1 MTMNAVLKY
10 LWKLKNSSS
19 DLSEYNLKEFV
30 SLLYSFISRRFG
42 TFDIPLNYVSCFRD
56 FLLLHLANYKHSLNF
71 QCLKSG
77 VGFPD
82 LTVLYKMIFILS
94 CLEVEDFC
102 LHYTQCD
109 GYYSPSCCFCSLH
122 ILSSTLQLIC
132 KEIQNDSHE
141 HRISSSICDFSGKYN
156 CRCYKNSIN
165 WNTIC
170 IYEKIDIT
178 DANFIDRFPIKTR
191 KHQYKSAI
199 RRNITSTRFKKSVE
213 RADFTDCIPDFENEN
228 DKSPTKHHL
237 HLFDCSKSTSI
248 PHQRVLYPKHSN
260 SFNIDLL
267 QTYLT
272 KNMTTKLPQF
282 CCTYPHIITILCK
295 YINLI
300 QFIIHMNEK
309 YSIQYNDVLVTF
321 NMNILTELENVIIS
335 IYEKFT
341 KTKNNSHLVTMVII
355 YQNLSIIYNC
365 LKYYQKS
372 NNNLPINDNLLSN
385 LKKLLIQWFISN
397 DSIHYLPLKLTL
409 IDTLIYFIDMNPQY
423 LHIDHQWHNEMNKF
437 LTSLQF
443 TNGSCNNDLLY
454 NDSVHNDTTYIK
466 YNYDNNDHNDTT
478 YIKYNYNNNDY
489 YYYYMSLF
497 HKLCNLDKHLLD
509 HKQIDNHIIINNK
522 EFPYLLVF
530 LDYLIYQA
538 DIILLINDTTII
550 HNLSIYYYLLLQ
562 FLYIHITSIYSIYFL
577 NDQCIQWI
585 FDLLFRLYFYILPL
599 ISNPLHNNNNN
610 NNNNNNSNNTTTNNN
625 SNNNNTNNNS
635 NNNNYYYLCSYIIYN
650 FLINLIKNQKI
661 NLLQIVLNQYLI
673 NYKKLYKLKI
683 KFLYQLYK
691 IQYKQLQLNID
702 NNNNII
708 LIDYVIDYVIVPI
721 FHEISI
727 NEEQKE
733 DEDDGDCCLYL
744 NSILECFI
752 NFIGM
757 KIQLLFH
764 NNHLIIKN
772 NWGIYND
779 IIEKILYRKDMK
791 NSYSLLR
798 CLVNNILTVQ
808 LNRRSTVSSGH
819 IQLSLMQEYGL
830 FQRRLM
836 YSTAGLFFDI
846 LNESEKLLHTS
857 NSESSL
863 NSGDSYS
870 DKYNNSIDQLFTI
883 LEDAFTQVQF
893 IRLYGFNNFY
903 EFLVHFIQY
912 TFNENSFVNHTTTA
926 NSSDSSNNNNIT
938 LSITKFEERSRSSSS
953 LTSDESIHE
962 TLNTYTDNRY
972 FDMSQHT
979 NQNES
984 TFKFN
989 PQSVRLLVFSTRL
1002 FIRLSLHNLS
1012 LFNCCQHIKSSL
1024 SPMETVNV
1032 SMKCENY
1039 IWSNCLSLITAN
1051 YFSIF
1056 KSNLHGPH
1064 PIEDKYLQVHIYH
1077 LIEEILKLMSN
1088 LSKCP
1093 NLLRC
1098 FMIPQSIRSIEFRTD
1113 YSQSLGVLNVKS
1125 VKHFIQLILKD
1136 LRQIQNIE
1144 GSNSLNKDNKYKY
1157 HRITD
1162 HDDDLTEQD
1171 TKPIMLHTINSIYPY
1186 VTRQMF
1192 HLLIDWIQTNSVL
1205 MPTIYTIWPKLINT
1219 HLLYDQY
1226 GLLHYP
1232 ILQLTNLCSHNCSY
1246 VLASE
1251 DNPHEIG
1258 NNQILY
1264 QKLLNLICPLSFI
1277 VNQSSDK
1284 SLSSTSFNYTT
1295 DNHSL
1300 GLSTWFCFHGKQL
1313 NNVKVKPKFNGLSEM
1328 DLFQYVQLSHLQH
1341 LISLDI
1347 LSSFVCHTN
1356 QFGYQSST
1364 DTTNTLPPCST
1375 NHSHLS
1381 LQIWIS
1387 SIYSC
1392 LYIRIVEISINKKDT
1407 LSLEENTNDIQLL
1420 GDLCLDFPKEC
1431 NIYEE
1436 WNHLFLYIEW
1446 INYLNAKVSLVI
1458 NGWFESIGELILINK
1473 EFSNPHINCQQQ
1485 FTPPMIRFG
1494 HVTNVYSSLKCRR
1507 NTFDVGN
1514 VLLFTG
1520 LPNVRKISSSSTD
1533 YFLKCKKKPSK
1544 HHYKHLSQ
1552 QSKYQNENY
1561 FNNSIK
1567 EVALSLSLLGPL
1579 FNGYFDSIE
1588 SSAYYRNSANC
1599 ILHAFIRRYASKD
1612 SILKTIIL
1620 PMYNSFY
1627 RNHLCTTE
1635 CNESLTT
1642 EVNNDTVDDIHLV
1655 NADVNQHFK
1664 SFDKNTIRIVY
1675 AHSSKKRLWLL
1686 RSIYSS
1692 DKHQSL
1698 SHCVNYCY
1706 RESFDSV
1713 FEPHGGIEVA
1723 VCLLGELICQSHNS
1737 DLISC
1742 GLKLLF
1748 TMLRHSTIMYGKF
1761 YSPALS
1767 HPGIENSMERRHKN
1781 TWLYQN
1787 CNDQL
1792 NCKPVPL
1799 SFGHCLLARLFKHPE
1814 FNTISSKSYKIMKV
1828 LLNEIILTLPIKNLW
1843 NNSMEPSS
1851 STVHLLINP
1860 SLLRCLLL
1868 FGSQSFWYPS
1878 SKQKQSRLGPHNS
1891 THLSKS
1897 SKKSILL
1904 NYGLIP
1910 GLFELLINCNEWS
1923 NSSNIIIKL
1932 YNLSILD
1939 KWQLIMATLTGFREL
1954 FLENDHHHH
1963 HHHSIQTTS
1972 LNDEHLKCIT
1982 EQWPITSLMNFLIH
1996 RLSLSVVINET
2007 CTTGATLESIHQQSL
2022 YYDNN
2027 NNDNNTDYIHSFYCS
2042 KRLCLLNVCRLIINL
2057 DANMYL
2063 SAAEQVFYT
2072 MSDHNNNDN
2081 DDPDHKVDLDHHNDE
2096 LETKVPESSTL
2107 DNDYIFWH
2115 RITRKCLNYT
2125 ERLKNWEYLS
2135 FTHNKEI
2142 TNRSNSTEG
2151 ICELNQT
2158 LFEKESSKVLIDSFI
2173 SYNESPI
2180 ESQYLSNLENNQI
2193 REVSIQSNYCQSL
2206 SSSTSKHQQQQQQ
2219 SLSNEDDQLN
2229 MTESIKYP
2237 MVISDS
2243 GVSISSLPVGSS
2255 DPINVE
2261 NNVSKDNNNKSIPIN
2276 HTTQKEV
2283 NNSME
2288 TDYTTN
2294 KFILNYVQLHI
2305 EQNSIFSKY
2314 LINCLNYIWHKHFPI
2329 EYLTNL
2335 YLKNK
2340 LKPNISQLNDNH
2352 HEIDKE
2358 ETVKSNHDEGFI
2370 HVFTKNIIQ
2379 SNHWNL
2385 YQLKSNYSILFNT
2398 TNNSNILMTSYCS
2411 NSIRPPLWLIYS
2423 LIKHPYIS
2431 QRECALSG
2439 YCIWLHF
2446 EANKW
2451 IKKCQQLSSSN
2462 FSQSVY
2468 FDWSIPGTLHHNHH
2482 HSTSQSHRIIPF
2494 QLSRI
2499 RRFAT
2504 GLLLPTT
2511 SFMCITN
2518 PSSEVDLKNYNNR
2531 HLCSKKLLNRALGL
2545 ILHGLEKF
2553 SLMKNCETIFTE
2565 HFDKKTNCLFESPP
2579 YDVTGFISEPIYFRQ
2594 AHHHLTIS
2602 FEFENIIDNAYNN
2615 SNVNNVRY
2623 NELTANKNTT
2633 TNTATTTTTNTT
2645 TTSTTTTTTPTTITT
2660 TFTTPTTTTTTTT
2673 TPTTTTTTTTTT
2685 TNNNNNRCNNPNF
2698 HKYYLLS
2705 TFPVLFSTLIGS
2717 LIDALLSCIVK
2728 LKIDYHTKLQSNQ
2741 DDHHKGNHL
2750 TSSSSSSAAVVDNDN
2765 NDETTTSEI
2774 DLCTYGLDALIILLQ
2789 DSDNCV
2795 LSSAIKSNLLPV
2807 LFNMAWLLEFGMDK
2821 ANSLLLMN
2829 DSDYNS
2835 TNRTMY
2841 NIPSLLM
2848 PILISL
2854 SRLIGRV
2861 TSWLIMDEKFSV
2873 ELVTSTSS
2881 AFHYSLDTSTR
2892 FKLIRTFLQYL
2903 VSMKPELDNEDYDG
2917 YVVNLESELQFNPG
2931 PVSRCLVRRVLHSL
2945 LETSTSQLDRIGQEL
2960 NRSVAISQQNT
2971 DKQQENDI
2979 QTNTDDGNIKYLCE
2993 HLKLHHNHLVWILN
3007 CTVNVLIYSP
3017 YRDENIINVLN
3028 QLSSIH
3034 EISKHQTTT
3043 ISPVPSRIQS
3053 LHIDLGKEID
3063 VDENIHQTCHTP
3075 STPHHHHHDFADRKQ
3090 TSCDLSKSSFHH
3102 DNDRDPECQIMK
3114 EIHLLFSKQ
3123 KVLFLR
3129 MQQSLEQAII
3139 TSMFTTVQ
3147 HIQNGNLLKLPN
3159 ISNYITTND
3168 FMNLYK
3174 KSLGQILVSRIQ
3186 LPEMN
3191 VVVDFLITYLLKL
3204 FNDDSFLLNSCLTT
3218 LPSMYSPTFW
3228 NNLITIKYWLHQ
3240 NISIWLTY
3248 LTSYHHDNKET
3259 HIVSKCFISQQLTQ
3273 LYTIIERILNTN
3285 HIISSNT
3292 ILLLPS
3298 ISSSPSSYKQQRS
3311 SHVTQSEL
3319 YRTYGELI
3327 QMDYKKANEQWMLSL
3342 PNLNKFIKLKLS
3354 TNNSNHKGVSMI
3366 HDKKSI
3372 LAQLIQMFWPK
3383 STNNKLTSN
3392 ENENL
3397 FSSLNV
3403 PSKKYLPRKF
3413 SIPQLCS
3420 QARKQCVEGH
3430 NAWLDAYSER
3440 KRIVGPLGTVLWA
3453 RVAEHLSHKGGLFY
3467 HSQSAPFGWCVDPV
3481 EDSLRQHC
3489 RFYYTHLPMAE
3500 RLINRTSRSNLSF
3513 NNKYQAFHDLLN
3525 GEGATM

>member
-1 MTMNAVLKY
+1 MN
-10 LWKLKNSSS
+10 
-19 DLSEYNLKEFV
+19 
-30 SLLYSFISRRFG
+30 
-42 TFDIPLNYVSCFRD
+42 TDID
-56 FLLLHLANYKHSLNF
+56 H
-71 QCLKSG
+71 
-77 VGFPD
+77 
-82 LTVLYKMIFILS
+82 
-94 CLEVEDFC
+94 
-102 LHYTQCD
+102 
-109 GYYSPSCCFCSLH
+109 
-122 ILSSTLQLIC
+122 
-132 KEIQNDSHE
+132 
-141 HRISSSICDFSGKYN
+141 
-156 CRCYKNSIN
+156 
-165 WNTIC
+165 
-170 IYEKIDIT
+170 
-178 DANFIDRFPIKTR
+178 
-191 KHQYKSAI
+191 
-199 RRNITSTRFKKSVE
+199 
-213 RADFTDCIPDFENEN
+213 
-228 DKSPTKHHL
+228 
-237 HLFDCSKSTSI
+237 
-248 PHQRVLYPKHSN
+248 
-260 SFNIDLL
+260 
-267 QTYLT
+267 
-272 KNMTTKLPQF
+272 
-282 CCTYPHIITILCK
+282 
-295 YINLI
+295 
-300 QFIIHMNEK
+300 
-309 YSIQYNDVLVTF
+309 
-321 NMNILTELENVIIS
+321 LENVN
-335 IYEKFT
+335 T
-341 KTKNNSHLVTMVII
+341 
-355 YQNLSIIYNC
+355 LS
-365 LKYYQKS
+365 
-372 NNNLPINDNLLSN
+372 
-385 LKKLLIQWFISN
+385 
-397 DSIHYLPLKLTL
+397 
-409 IDTLIYFIDMNPQY
+409 
-423 LHIDHQWHNEMNKF
+423 
-437 LTSLQF
+437 SL
-443 TNGSCNNDLLY
+443 
-454 NDSVHNDTTYIK
+454 
-466 YNYDNNDHNDTT
+466 
-478 YIKYNYNNNDY
+478 
-489 YYYYMSLF
+489 
-497 HKLCNLDKHLLD
+497 
-509 HKQIDNHIIINNK
+509 
-522 EFPYLLVF
+522 
-530 LDYLIYQA
+530 
-538 DIILLINDTTII
+538 
-550 HNLSIYYYLLLQ
+550 
-562 FLYIHITSIYSIYFL
+562 
-577 NDQCIQWI
+577 
-585 FDLLFRLYFYILPL
+585 ILPP
-599 ISNPLHNNNNN
+599 I
-610 NNNNNNSNNTTTNNN
+610 
-625 SNNNNTNNNS
+625 
-635 NNNNYYYLCSYIIYN
+635 
-650 FLINLIKNQKI
+650 
-661 NLLQIVLNQYLI
+661 IVL
-673 NYKKLYKLKI
+673 
-683 KFLYQLYK
+683 
-691 IQYKQLQLNID
+691 
-702 NNNNII
+702 
-708 LIDYVIDYVIVPI
+708 
-721 FHEISI
+721 
-727 NEEQKE
+727 
-733 DEDDGDCCLYL
+733 
-744 NSILECFI
+744 
-752 NFIGM
+752 
-757 KIQLLFH
+757 
-764 NNHLIIKN
+764 
-772 NWGIYND
+772 
-779 IIEKILYRKDMK
+779 IEMIPNTK
-791 NSYSLLR
+791 
-798 CLVNNILTVQ
+798 
-808 LNRRSTVSSGH
+808 
-819 IQLSLMQEYGL
+819 
-830 FQRRLM
+830 
-836 YSTAGLFFDI
+836 
-846 LNESEKLLHTS
+846 
-857 NSESSL
+857 SSL

-912 TFNENSFVNHTTTA
+912 TFNENPFVNHTTTA

-1012 LFNCCQHIKSSL
+1012 LFNCCQHIKSLL
-1024 SPMETVNV
+1024 SPMEIVNV

-1056 KSNLHGPH
+1056 KSYLHGPH

-1186 VTRQMF
+1186 V
-1192 HLLIDWIQTNSVL
+1192 
-1205 MPTIYTIWPKLINT
+1205 
-1219 HLLYDQY
+1219 
-1226 GLLHYP
+1226 
-1232 ILQLTNLCSHNCSY
+1232 
-1246 VLASE
+1246 
-1251 DNPHEIG
+1251 
-1258 NNQILY
+1258 
-1264 QKLLNLICPLSFI
+1264 
-1277 VNQSSDK
+1277 
-1284 SLSSTSFNYTT
+1284 
-1295 DNHSL
+1295 
-1300 GLSTWFCFHGKQL
+1300 
-1313 NNVKVKPKFNGLSEM
+1313 
-1328 DLFQYVQLSHLQH
+1328 
-1341 LISLDI
+1341 
-1347 LSSFVCHTN
+1347 
-1356 QFGYQSST
+1356 
-1364 DTTNTLPPCST
+1364 
-1375 NHSHLS
+1375 
-1381 LQIWIS
+1381 
-1387 SIYSC
+1387 
-1392 LYIRIVEISINKKDT
+1392 
-1407 LSLEENTNDIQLL
+1407 
-1420 GDLCLDFPKEC
+1420 
-1431 NIYEE
+1431 
-1436 WNHLFLYIEW
+1436 
-1446 INYLNAKVSLVI
+1446 SLVI
-1458 NGWFESIGELILINK
+1458 NGWFESIGDLILINK

-1485 FTPPMIRFG
+1485 FTPPVIRFG
-1494 HVTNVYSSLKCRR
+1494 HVTDVYSSLECRR

-1561 FNNSIK
+1561 LNNSIK

-1588 SSAYYRNSANC
+1588 STAYYRNSANC

-1612 SILKTIIL
+1612 SILK
-1620 PMYNSFY
+1620 S
-1627 RNHLCTTE
+1627 NHRHHHDYIMCTTE

-1723 VCLLGELICQSHNS
+1723 VCLLGELICQSHSS
-1737 DLISC
+1737 DLISY

-1748 TMLRHSTIMYGKF
+1748 TMLRHSNIMYAKF

-1767 HPGIENSMERRHKN
+1767 HPGVENSMERRHKN
-1781 TWLYQN
+1781 TWLFQN

-1814 FNTISSKSYKIMKV
+1814 FNTISFKSYAIMKV

-1843 NNSMEPSS
+1843 NKSMKDPS

-1878 SKQKQSRLGPHNS
+1878 SKQEQSGFGPLNS

-1904 NYGLIP
+1904 NY
-1910 GLFELLINCNEWS
+1910 
-1923 NSSNIIIKL
+1923 
-1932 YNLSILD
+1932 D

-1954 FLENDHHHH
+1954 FLENDYHRH
-1963 HHHSIQTTS
+1963 HHHSIQTTL
-1972 LNDEHLKCIT
+1972 LNNEHLKCIT

-2007 CTTGATLESIHQQSL
+2007 
-2022 YYDNN
+2022 
-2027 NNDNNTDYIHSFYCS
+2027 F
-2042 KRLCLLNVCRLIINL
+2042 
-2057 DANMYL
+2057 
-2063 SAAEQVFYT
+2063 
-2072 MSDHNNNDN
+2072 
-2081 DDPDHKVDLDHHNDE
+2081 
-2096 LETKVPESSTL
+2096 
-2107 DNDYIFWH
+2107 
-2115 RITRKCLNYT
+2115 
-2125 ERLKNWEYLS
+2125 
-2135 FTHNKEI
+2135 
-2142 TNRSNSTEG
+2142 
-2151 ICELNQT
+2151 NQT
-2158 LFEKESSKVLIDSFI
+2158 SFEKESSKVLIDSSASCDETRI
-2173 SYNESPI
+2173 Q
-2180 ESQYLSNLENNQI
+2180 SQHLSNIEDNQI
-2193 REVSIQSNYCQSL
+2193 RVASIQSNNCQSLSSL
-2206 SSSTSKHQQQQQQ
+2206 SSSTSKHHHHQQQQQ
-2219 SLSNEDDQLN
+2219 SLSNEEDQLN

-2243 GVSISSLPVGSS
+2243 G
-2255 DPINVE
+2255 
-2261 NNVSKDNNNKSIPIN
+2261 
-2276 HTTQKEV
+2276 
-2283 NNSME
+2283 
-2288 TDYTTN
+2288 
-2294 KFILNYVQLHI
+2294 
-2305 EQNSIFSKY
+2305 
-2314 LINCLNYIWHKHFPI
+2314 
-2329 EYLTNL
+2329 
-2335 YLKNK
+2335 
-2340 LKPNISQLNDNH
+2340 
-2352 HEIDKE
+2352 
-2358 ETVKSNHDEGFI
+2358 
-2370 HVFTKNIIQ
+2370 
-2379 SNHWNL
+2379 
-2385 YQLKSNYSILFNT
+2385 
-2398 TNNSNILMTSYCS
+2398 
-2411 NSIRPPLWLIYS
+2411 
-2423 LIKHPYIS
+2423 
-2431 QRECALSG
+2431 ALSG

-2504 GLLLPTT
+2504 GLLSPTT

-2531 HLCSKKLLNRALGL
+2531 HLCSKKLLDRALGL

-2553 SLMKNCETIFTE
+2553 SIMKNCETIFTE
-2565 HFDKKTNCLFESPP
+2565 HFD
-2579 YDVTGFISEPIYFRQ
+2579 
-2594 AHHHLTIS
+2594 
-2602 FEFENIIDNAYNN
+2602 
-2615 SNVNNVRY
+2615 
-2623 NELTANKNTT
+2623 
-2633 TNTATTTTTNTT
+2633 
-2645 TTSTTTTTTPTTITT
+2645 
-2660 TFTTPTTTTTTTT
+2660 
-2673 TPTTTTTTTTTT
+2673 
-2685 TNNNNNRCNNPNF
+2685 
-2698 HKYYLLS
+2698 
-2705 TFPVLFSTLIGS
+2705 
-2717 LIDALLSCIVK
+2717 
-2728 LKIDYHTKLQSNQ
+2728 KLQSNQ

-3102 DNDRDPECQIMK
+3102 DNDRDPECFI
-3114 EIHLLFSKQ
+3114 
-3123 KVLFLR
+3123 
-3129 MQQSLEQAII
+3129 
-3139 TSMFTTVQ
+3139 FTYAT
-3147 HIQNGNLLKLPN
+3147 K
-3159 ISNYITTND
+3159 
-3168 FMNLYK
+3168 F
-3174 KSLGQILVSRIQ
+3174 R
-3186 LPEMN
+3186 
-3191 VVVDFLITYLLKL
+3191 
-3204 FNDDSFLLNSCLTT
+3204 
-3218 LPSMYSPTFW
+3218 
-3228 NNLITIKYWLHQ
+3228 
-3240 NISIWLTY
+3240 
-3248 LTSYHHDNKET
+3248 TSY
-3259 HIVSKCFISQQLTQ
+3259 
-3273 LYTIIERILNTN
+3273 N
-3285 HIISSNT
+3285 HFNVYYST
-3292 ILLLPS
+3292 
-3298 ISSSPSSYKQQRS
+3298 
-3311 SHVTQSEL
+3311 
-3319 YRTYGELI
+3319 TYS
-3327 QMDYKKANEQWMLSL
+3327 A
-3342 PNLNKFIKLKLS
+3342 
-3354 TNNSNHKGVSMI
+3354 
-3366 HDKKSI
+3366 I
-3372 LAQLIQMFWPK
+3372 LAQLIQIFWPK

-3392 ENENL
+3392 ENL

-3403 PSKKYLPRKF
+3403 SSKKYLPRKF
-3413 SIPQLCS
+3413 SIAQLCS

-3453 RVAEHLSHKGGLFY
+3453 RVAEHLSHNGGLFY
-3467 HSQSAPFGWCVDPV
+3467 HSESTPFGWCVDPV
-3481 EDSLRQHC
+3481 EVSARQSHPLASLIGLPSIMNHSPPVIGSACTWHDLPLCLPLSSIPLIQLASASRYHIQAVWACRLVGILHIPPIEGDLILGQSWLRFQPDPLLNRNLLMNDDCNDNDSKKVQFIETESLYPYQSLSNRLWFAWSFKSIHHIEARRYSLRDIAVEIFPDETDVNAPMLFAMYSSKDRDNFIETITPLIGHRSCYCIHRFHNPLLVNMNEQSERSSPLPSNLQHHHHSTFTQLKKC
-3489 RFYYTHLPMAE
+3489 KLQSVQQAWLNGELSNFDYLMKLNTAAGRSYNDLMQYPIFPWIIRDYESLVLDLTQPTTFRRLDRPIAVQEDDRAEAVAARFNEAE
-3500 RLINRTSRSNLSF
+3500 LLSKTMCTSHPEGLGKKSKTFTLSNLSSACPPYHYPAHCSNEAIVLHFLVRLPPYTFRHLRFQGELFKDNNFDVPDRLFHSIATTWRLATTSVSCVKELVPEFYFQPEMFINRSGLKLGYRQPGDSVDNVELPPWCKNDPRLFILICRAALESDYVSMNLSHWIDLSFGYKQSGQNAKDSLNLYHPYTYFGAIDVDTIDDPVLAQAVEAMINNYGQTPKQLFHKHPHPCRNLSISNEAKLNMTSKFKSKSIDTMSNITIQEDVGDRRSSTPVLF
-3513 NNKYQAFHDLLN
+3513 NSNNINDDDKNSLQNATFSVTEKQYSSVKLDNTPLETVIGLKWGEWAGSPQMNSFEIIWKKQLINTKSSVLITTKNSPEHSEMLKIPFLNHLTGSIWCELNTKDTHLLRHMNQLNSISSINNDKLYHSWNGWVDFNIDHEIGKCFLSSSPSHSTEISSSPLSSFTTTVQTDFSWYWKILHCESNACIWVSLLPDISNLQDPSYPVPYLIKLKPSLLDSRTLNIFMKRLPEESHSTCNASSNPPYDKPFRTFDSSPSVLHRHDHQHHDEIHLQLPSSNPVPLDIGKSLITSLTISPSSSHGIQLFVGTCFGSIYVRQLPTNLYDISYIDNWLSQVKTAGLWEITGWKQLYGHAGHEITSLVINRNNSLIASGDNHGYVCLWDRYRLTLIQTINTNIINDHHDQQNELAELGSNSSRSHSIMTTTTTTGHDYQNHNDLKQPYRQFSSNHLNVENSMNKICWLGVYSCSGVWIANRILDFLAEINDPLIDSPLLQIYNDNDCYPSVPMAFSTVSEGRGVNCLLVGGPGGRLVWLNSWTLDTVRTYMLPDNDVNARITSVCFGPLLN
-3525 GEGATM
+3525 HVNYHRNSKDLGEILCQGLYISVETGCLYHFGPKSVQTCTNIDPLNNETYSSYSYNDLYKHSIVHWLDT